1 MKLPLALL
9 LGRTEH
15 GAVSTS
21 HGSTQLLD
29 QVPLGEHNTGFIF
42 SFTVKFRFGGGG
54 EGGTV
59 DTISHLMQPLLAM
72 TSAWLSLRTSP
83 NSITFIN
90 EMIMMLTWKLSSDS
104 FIFLRGSLCSCLW

>member
-29 QVPLGEHNTGFIF
+29 QVPLGEDNTGFIF
-42 SFTVKFRFGGGG
+42 SFTVKF
-54 EGGTV
+54 
-59 DTISHLMQPLLAM
+59 IH
-72 TSAWLSLRTSP
+72 
-83 NSITFIN
+83 
-90 EMIMMLTWKLSSDS
+90 S
-104 FIFLRGSLCSCLW
+104 FILGVEVKVGRSIQLVT